1 MYEDIT
7 KYSPEWDDC
16 VDAGRKTGGDS
27 PISIYERAKASLI

>member
-16 VDAGRKTGGDS
+16 VDAGRKTGDS